1 MNVRVSL
8 FVLLVLV
15 LNTDYLSLGQQIR
28 RKPMRAA
35 PPKFSGQEFEGVFF
49 EDVQKQLV
57 GKPPTLGE
65 LASSSTSQP
74 NSSGS
79 TLTSEPSANGAT
91 NVWKQRISAQAIED
105 LVKEGKRRL
114 DTIVTTP
121 AKFSGGSYKDARR
134 EFTLQA
140 ILFATIELY
149 PDKIR
154 WQSSASLARGKFSRI
169 AANAKVATT
178 PAYNEA
184 KLRME
189 DLATLLKGSPLSDT
203 VPPPELNWQEISD
216 RVPSMQILEWAL
228 RENLN
233 RYVASEAEF
242 KSHTD
247 ETLMYAELIGLLGET
262 LLQKGM
268 TDADDDEYKSWA
280 RKMIQESTRVT
291 EAVKL
296 TNPTMA
302 REAAGQL
309 DQACNA
315 CHNTFR

>member
-1 MNVRVSL
+1 VIGIDHAAVA
-8 FVLLVLV
+8 
-15 LNTDYLSLGQQIR
+15 QQIR
-28 RKPMRAA
+28 KKPMRAA
-35 PPKFSGQEFEGVFF
+35 APQLNAQEFEGVFF
-49 EDVQKQLV
+49 DDVQKQLV
-57 GKPPTLGE
+57 GKPPTPSE
-65 LASSSTSQP
+65 LANPTAAAGSQTASAGSASP
-74 NSSGS
+74 GGSSG
-79 TLTSEPSANGAT
+79 G
-91 NVWKQRISAQAIED
+91 NVWKDRISAQAIED

-114 DTIVTTP
+114 DTFITTP
-121 AKFSGGSYKDARR
+121 AKFTGGSYKDARR

-140 ILFATIELY
+140 ILFAAIELY
-149 PDKIR
+149 PEKIR
-154 WQSSASLARGKFSRI
+154 WQASASIARGRFSRM

-184 KLRME
+184 KLRVE
-189 DLATLLKGSPLSDT
+189 DLAILLKGSPLTDP
-203 VPPPELNWQEISD
+203 VPPSEFTWSEISD

-242 KSHTD
+242 KSHPD
-247 ETLMYAELIGLLGET
+247 EIVMYAELIGLIAET
-262 LLQKGM
+262 LHQPGM
-268 TDADDDEYKSWA
+268 SDADDAEYKSWNA
-280 RKMIQESTRVT
+280 KMLQETTRVS

-296 TNPTMA
+296 SNPMMA